1 MVFINDSLTVVLIGD
16 WNKLYIQPH
25 WVANNIYEAEEIE
38 IGVSGQGSDFE
49 VSYRC
54 DNVIISPS
62 QEKVIFSVANT
73 DRNTL
78 EKLSQCVNNF
88 LKEAYTPSLIA
99 YGINGN
105 FIDEDGSSFAEVL
118 DGMSDTNQI
127 LDNGY
132 EIVTATICRT
142 LSKNGKVINMDSKF
156 ENARLEISFNENHS
170 NPKEKP
176 IFDFELLKG
185 FIEECGEIVKGLGYE
200 LEGDE

>member
-1 MVFINDSLTVVLIGD
+1 MVFLNDSLTVVLVGD
-16 WNKLYIQPH
+16 WNKLYIQPD
-25 WVANNIYEAEEIE
+25 WVANNIYETEEIE
-38 IGVSGQGSDFE
+38 IGVNGQGSDFS

-54 DNVIISPS
+54 DNVIISPD
-62 QEKVIFSVANT
+62 QGKIVFSVANT
-73 DRNTL
+73 DRNSL
-78 EKLSQCVNNF
+78 EKLSLCVNNF
-88 LKEAYTPSLIA
+88 LTKAYTTSLFA

-132 EIVTATICRT
+132 EIMATKISRT
-142 LSKNGKVINMDSKF
+142 LSKNGKVINMDSNLV
-156 ENARLEISFNENHS
+156 NARLEINFNEHHS

-176 IFDFELLKG
+176 TFDVELLNG
-185 FIEECGEIVKGLGYE
+185 FIEECSEIVKGLGYE

>member
-1 MVFINDSLTVVLIGD
+1 
-16 WNKLYIQPH
+16 
-25 WVANNIYEAEEIE
+25 
-38 IGVSGQGSDFE
+38 
-49 VSYRC
+49 
-54 DNVIISPS
+54 
-62 QEKVIFSVANT
+62 
-73 DRNTL
+73 
-78 EKLSQCVNNF
+78 
-88 LKEAYTPSLIA
+88 
-99 YGINGN
+99 
-105 FIDEDGSSFAEVL
+105 
-118 DGMSDTNQI
+118 MSDTNQI

-170 NPKEKP
+170 NPKENP